1 MKNILL
7 TGASGFVGKQIIK
20 ALNNFNVNIVP
31 VVRPEKRNDF
41 KKLKKINKV
50 IISPDIFKENENW
63 WQNQCKG
70 IDIIIHCAWY
80 AETGKYLNSSKNID
94 CLVGSIKLAKG
105 AVNAGV
111 KRFIGIGTCFEYDLS
126 KNKLSINTPLKP
138 SSPYASAKASLFI
151 FLSQWLPK
159 KSVKFSWCRLFYLYG
174 DGEDKRRLVPYI
186 HNRLSKNK
194 QVKLTTGNQIR
205 DYLNITEAS
214 QIISKIA
221 LSNKVGPINVCSGKS
236 TTVKQLAY
244 KIADLYDK
252 RHLLKFGAQPNN
264 PMDPPRVVGVPN
276 FNIKKIKHKNI
287 QE

>member
-1 MKNILL
+1 MFQSNFIN
-7 TGASGFVGKQIIK
+7 IIK
-20 ALNNFNVNIVP
+20 TKCCGNAVE
-31 VVRPEKRNDF
+31 R
-41 KKLKKINKV
+41 
-50 IISPDIFKENENW
+50 DI
-63 WQNQCKG
+63 
-70 IDIIIHCAWY
+70 
-80 AETGKYLNSSKNID
+80 ID
-94 CLVGSIKLAKG
+94 CLRLA
-105 AVNAGV
+105 
-111 KRFIGIGTCFEYDLS
+111 FQF
-126 KNKLSINTPLKP
+126 
-138 SSPYASAKASLFI
+138 
-151 FLSQWLPK
+151 
-159 KSVKFSWCRLFYLYG
+159 
-174 DGEDKRRLVPYI
+174 
-186 HNRLSKNK
+186 NK